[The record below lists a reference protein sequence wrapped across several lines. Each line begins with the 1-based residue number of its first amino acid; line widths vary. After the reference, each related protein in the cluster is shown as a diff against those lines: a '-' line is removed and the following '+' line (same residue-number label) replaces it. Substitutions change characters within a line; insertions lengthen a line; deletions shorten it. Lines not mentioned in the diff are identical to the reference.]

1 MSWGSAIHRPIVIRT
16 VISLL
21 LGASA
26 LGLFLLNRISLL
38 HPDRSGQESSS
49 SRDAKEPRREGNR
62 PDLSPALGELDR
74 EVDSVLVRF
83 GIQASWVR
91 KKSIAV
97 PNAEFPRIE
106 RRVLLPNDIATV
118 SMNAAFNT
126 MAKRYNGR
134 AVASENL
141 RENYVTIH
149 IEAGGSIVQTII
161 LRPTANLRRAG
172 RKASSTRV

>member
-1 MSWGSAIHRPIVIRT
+1 MNWGSAIHRPMVVRT

-21 LGASA
+21 LGAAA
-26 LGLFLLNRISLL
+26 LGLFMLNRISLL
-38 HPDRSGQESSS
+38 RPDRSGSRQEL
-49 SRDAKEPRREGNR
+49 RAGGNR
-62 PDLSPALGELDR
+62 PDLSPALEDLDR

-83 GIQASWVR
+83 GIQSSWIR
-91 KKSIAV
+91 KKTIAI
-97 PNAEFPRIE
+97 PEAGFPRIE
-106 RRVLLPNDIATV
+106 RRVLLPTDIATV

-149 IEAGGSIVQTII
+149 IETGGSIVQTII

-172 RKASSTRV
+172 RKSSLTRT

>member
-1 MSWGSAIHRPIVIRT
+1 MSWGSAIHRPIVVRT

-26 LGLFLLNRISLL
+26 LGLFLINRISLL
-38 HPDRSGQESSS
+38 HPDRSAESSS
-49 SRDAKEPRREGNR
+49 SREAKEPRGEGNR
-62 PDLSPALGELDR
+62 PALSPALGDLDR

-91 KKSIAV
+91 KKTIAV

-141 RENYVTIH
+141 KENYVTIH

-161 LRPTANLRRAG
+161 LRPTANLRRGG
-172 RKASSTRV
+172 RKGSLTRV